1 MGNVNTYIKENSY
14 MISKSWIERDNREFD
29 DELVEMT
36 SGFFGKLANKVAN
49 TIGNMGCSQVLIAPI
64 DKKYLDNASKA
75 FKCDDFSSILAIFD
89 HTLAGSC
96 EEGLLFTGTKMI
108 QKIMLT
114 DPVVF
119 IYDEMQSA
127 EWGQKY
133 KTDKN
138 GDSKLDYEYVEI
150 KFKDPE
156 KESVI
161 IKGLHDCDYMFLE
174 EFINKILQHENFKD
188 ENQLKIIADMPD
200 PLKVAY
206 LKIIINAALSNDN
219 KIDEKEFAEIFL
231 LMDRIGLEAGKEP
244 RFEVRAYMSDA
255 SLEKLIDIKEFLE
268 DIKANSDGS
277 QFKSIMIS
285 LVKDIANIHFIG
297 IDDFNKADAKDVKF
311 IQDNKRLCGL
321 NDSDSGLAFDTIK
334 QDYSILYNNF
344 DDDKIKTLMKDLS
357 AKATSVGVPLGA
369 VYLSGSVFGLSA
381 AGMTSGLA
389 TLGMGGLLGLS
400 SMATGIGV
408 AVLMGVGAYQGVR
421 YLTGAN
427 QVSNYKQREIMLH
440 EAIKQTQKS
449 ICNIIEDINYIVLK
463 LNDVKESD
471 ANKNQKIQQLE
482 KMIKQ
487 FVGAAKSMTLKQDT
501 YENSVNKLQC
511 PDLLDVSR
519 LKKLTSDPT
528 KKPMFELVINNYKE
542 VEVDNDGKKE
552 KVVKLKDNIDTQT
565 LEKMAEIFNVV
576 GYFDVGNILKG
587 KAQDGLD
594 KFTDFAKGIL
604 K

>member
-1 MGNVNTYIKENSY
+1 
-14 MISKSWIERDNREFD
+14 MISKSWIERDNRELD

-36 SGFFGKLANKVAN
+36 SGFLGKLANKVVN
-49 TIGNMGCSQVLIAPI
+49 KLSDTTNSQVLVAPF

-108 QKIMLT
+108 QKVILT

-119 IYDEMQSA
+119 VYDEMQSA

-138 GDSKLDYEYVEI
+138 GNSKLDYEYVEI

-206 LKIIINAALSNDN
+206 LKIIVNAALSNDN
-219 KIDEKEFAEIFL
+219 EIDEKEFAEIFL
-231 LMDRIGLEAGKEP
+231 LMDRVGLEAGKEP
-244 RFEVRAYMSDA
+244 RFEVRAYMSDV
-255 SLEKLIDIKEFLE
+255 SSENLTDIKELLE

-297 IDDFNKADAKDVKF
+297 IDDFNKADVKDVKF
-311 IQDNKRLCGL
+311 IQDNKSLFGL
-321 NDSDSGLAFDTIK
+321 NDSDIGLAFDTIK

-369 VYLSGSVFGLSA
+369 VYISGSVFGLSA

-389 TLGMGGLLGLS
+389 TLGMGGILGLS

-408 AVLMGVGAYQGVR
+408 AVLIGVGAYQGVR

-427 QVSNYKQREIMLH
+427 QVSNYKQRELMLH

-449 ICNIIEDINYIVLK
+449 ICNVIEDINYIVLK
-463 LNDVKESD
+463 LNIFLRHSD
-471 ANKNQKIQQLE
+471 L
-482 KMIKQ
+482 
-487 FVGAAKSMTLKQDT
+487 FL
-501 YENSVNKLQC
+501 
-511 PDLLDVSR
+511 
-519 LKKLTSDPT
+519 
-528 KKPMFELVINNYKE
+528 
-542 VEVDNDGKKE
+542 
-552 KVVKLKDNIDTQT
+552 
-565 LEKMAEIFNVV
+565 
-576 GYFDVGNILKG
+576 
-587 KAQDGLD
+587 
-594 KFTDFAKGIL
+594 
-604 K
+604 

>member
-1 MGNVNTYIKENSY
+1 MGNVNTYIKENAY
-14 MISKSWIERDNREFD
+14 MISKSWIERDNRELD
-29 DELVEMT
+29 NELVEVT

-89 HTLAGSC
+89 HTLSGSC

-108 QKIMLT
+108 QKIMLA

-150 KFKDPE
+150 KFKDSE
-156 KESVI
+156 KENII
-161 IKGLHDCDYMFLE
+161 IKDLSDCDYMFLE

-206 LKIIINAALSNDN
+206 LKIIVNAALSNDN
-219 KIDEKEFAEIFL
+219 EIDEKEFAEIFL
-231 LMDRIGLEAGKEP
+231 LMDRVGLEAGKEP
-244 RFEVRAYMSDA
+244 RFEVRAYMSDV
-255 SLEKLIDIKEFLE
+255 SSENLTDIKELLE

-311 IQDNKRLCGL
+311 IQDNKSLFGL
-321 NDSDSGLAFDTIK
+321 NDSDIGLAFDTIK

-369 VYLSGSVFGLSA
+369 VYISGSVFGLSA

-389 TLGMGGLLGLS
+389 TLGMGGILGLS

-408 AVLMGVGAYQGVR
+408 AVLIGVGAYQGVR

-427 QVSNYKQREIMLH
+427 QVSNYKQRELMLH

-449 ICNIIEDINYIVLK
+449 ICNVIEDINYIVLK
-463 LNDVKESD
+463 LNDVRQSD

-482 KMIKQ
+482 KMVKQ
-487 FVGAAKSMTLKQDT
+487 FVGAAKSMTSKQDT

-511 PDLLDVSR
+511 PDVLDVSR

-528 KKPMFELVINNYKE
+528 KEFMFKLITNNYKE
-542 VEVDNDGKKE
+542 VEVDKNDKKE
-552 KVVKLKDNIDTQT
+552 KIVKIKDNIDTQT
-565 LEKMAEIFNVV
+565 LEKMADIFSGI

>member
-311 IQDNKRLCGL
+311 IQDNKSLFGL
-321 NDSDSGLAFDTIK
+321 NDSDIGLAFDTIK

-519 LKKLTSDPT
+519 LKNLTSDPT
-528 KKPMFELVINNYKE
+528 KEFMFTLIINNYKE
-542 VEVDNDGKKE
+542 VEVGNDGKKD

-565 LEKMAEIFNVV
+565 LEKMAEIFNAI
-576 GYFDVGNILKG
+576 GYFDVSKILKG
-587 KAQDGLD
+587 KVQDGFD
-594 KFTDFAKGIL
+594 AIASFTKGIL

>member
-1 MGNVNTYIKENSY
+1 MGNVNTYIKESAY
-14 MISKSWIERDNREFD
+14 MISKSWIERDNRELD

-36 SGFFGKLANKVAN
+36 SGFFGKLANKVVNKLSDTAN
-49 TIGNMGCSQVLIAPI
+49 SQVLVAPF

-108 QKIMLT
+108 QKVILT

-119 IYDEMQSA
+119 VYDEMQSA

-138 GDSKLDYEYVEI
+138 GNSKLDYEYVEI

-206 LKIIINAALSNDN
+206 LKIIVNAALSNDN
-219 KIDEKEFAEIFL
+219 EIDEKEFAEIFL
-231 LMDRIGLEAGKEP
+231 LMDRVGLEAGKEP
-244 RFEVRAYMSDA
+244 RFEVRAYMSDV
-255 SLEKLIDIKEFLE
+255 SSENLTDIKELLE

-311 IQDNKRLCGL
+311 IQDNKSLFGL
-321 NDSDSGLAFDTIK
+321 NDSDIGLAFDTIK

-369 VYLSGSVFGLSA
+369 VYISGSVFGLSA

-389 TLGMGGLLGLS
+389 TLGMGGILGLS

-408 AVLMGVGAYQGVR
+408 AVLIGVGAYQGVR

-427 QVSNYKQREIMLH
+427 QVSNYKQRELMLH

-449 ICNIIEDINYIVLK
+449 ICNVIEDINYIVLK
-463 LNDVKESD
+463 LNDVRQSD

-482 KMIKQ
+482 KMVKQ

-528 KKPMFELVINNYKE
+528 KEFMFELIINNYKE
-542 VEVDNDGKKE
+542 VEVDKNDKKE
-552 KVVKLKDNIDTQT
+552 KIVKIKDNIDTQT
-565 LEKMAEIFNVV
+565 LEKMADIFSGI

>member
-1 MGNVNTYIKENSY
+1 MGNVNTYIKENAY
-14 MISKSWIERDNREFD
+14 MISKSWIERDNRELD
-29 DELVEMT
+29 DELIEMT
-36 SGFFGKLANKVAN
+36 SGFFGKLANKVVN
-49 TIGNMGCSQVLIAPI
+49 KLSDTTNSQVLVAPF

-108 QKIMLT
+108 QKVILT

-119 IYDEMQSA
+119 VYDEMQSA

-138 GDSKLDYEYVEI
+138 GNSKLDYEYVEI

-156 KESVI
+156 KENVI
-161 IKGLHDCDYMFLE
+161 IKGLHDCDYIFLE

-206 LKIIINAALSNDN
+206 LKIIVNAALSNDN
-219 KIDEKEFAEIFL
+219 EIDEKELAEIFL
-231 LMDRIGLEAGKEP
+231 LMDRVGLEAGKEP
-244 RFEVRAYMSDA
+244 RFEVRAYMSDV
-255 SLEKLIDIKEFLE
+255 SSENLTDIKELLE

-297 IDDFNKADAKDVKF
+297 IDDFNKADVKDVKF
-311 IQDNKRLCGL
+311 IQDNKSLFGL
-321 NDSDSGLAFDTIK
+321 NDSDIGLAFDTIK

-344 DDDKIKTLMKDLS
+344 DDDKIKTLIKDLS

-369 VYLSGSVFGLSA
+369 VYISGSVFGLSA

-389 TLGMGGLLGLS
+389 ALGMGGILGLS
-400 SMATGIGV
+400 SMVTGLGFAMLI
-408 AVLMGVGAYQGVR
+408 GVGAYQGVR

-427 QVSNYKQREIMLH
+427 QVSNYKQRELMLH

-449 ICNIIEDINYIVLK
+449 ICNVIEDINYIVLK
-463 LNDVKESD
+463 LNDIRQSD
-471 ANKNQKIQQLE
+471 TNKNQKIQQLE
-482 KMIKQ
+482 KIVKQ
-487 FVGAAKSMTLKQDT
+487 FVSAAKSMTNKQDT

-511 PDLLDVSR
+511 PDVLDVSR

-528 KKPMFELVINNYKE
+528 KEFMFELIINNYKE
-542 VEVDNDGKKE
+542 VEVDKNGKKE
-552 KVVKLKDNIDTQT
+552 KIVKIKDNIDTQT
-565 LEKMAEIFNVV
+565 LEKMADIFSGI

-594 KFTDFAKGIL
+594 KLL
-604 K
+604 KVF

>member
-1 MGNVNTYIKENSY
+1 MNNVNTYIKENAY
-14 MISKSWIERDNREFD
+14 MISKSWIERDNRELD

-36 SGFFGKLANKVAN
+36 SGFLGKLANKVVN
-49 TIGNMGCSQVLIAPI
+49 KLSDTTNSQVLVAPF

-108 QKIMLT
+108 QKVILT

-119 IYDEMQSA
+119 VYDEMQSA

-138 GDSKLDYEYVEI
+138 GNSKLDYEYVEI

-156 KESVI
+156 KENVI
-161 IKGLHDCDYMFLE
+161 IKGLHDCDYIFLE

-206 LKIIINAALSNDN
+206 LKIIVNAALSNDN
-219 KIDEKEFAEIFL
+219 EIDEKELAEIFL
-231 LMDRIGLEAGKEP
+231 LMDRVGLEAGKEP
-244 RFEVRAYMSDA
+244 RFEVRAYMSDV
-255 SLEKLIDIKEFLE
+255 SSENLTDIKELLE

-297 IDDFNKADAKDVKF
+297 IDDFNKADVKDVKF
-311 IQDNKRLCGL
+311 IQDNKSLFGL
-321 NDSDSGLAFDTIK
+321 NDSDIGLAFDTIK

-344 DDDKIKTLMKDLS
+344 DDDKIKTLIKDLS

-369 VYLSGSVFGLSA
+369 VYISGSVFGLSA

-389 TLGMGGLLGLS
+389 ALGMGGILGLS
-400 SMATGIGV
+400 SMVTGLGFAMLI
-408 AVLMGVGAYQGVR
+408 GVGAYQGVR

-427 QVSNYKQREIMLH
+427 QVSNYKQRELMLH

-449 ICNIIEDINYIVLK
+449 ICNVIEDINYIVLK
-463 LNDVKESD
+463 LNDIRQSD
-471 ANKNQKIQQLE
+471 TNKNQKIQQLE
-482 KMIKQ
+482 KMVKQ
-487 FVGAAKSMTLKQDT
+487 FVSAAKSMTNKQDT

-511 PDLLDVSR
+511 PDVLDVSR

-528 KKPMFELVINNYKE
+528 KEFMFELIINNYKE
-542 VEVDNDGKKE
+542 VEVDKNGKKE
-552 KVVKLKDNIDTQT
+552 KIVKIKYNIDTQT
-565 LEKMAEIFNVV
+565 LEKMADIFSGI

-604 K
+604 R

>member
-1 MGNVNTYIKENSY
+1 MGNVNTYIKENAY
-14 MISKSWIERDNREFD
+14 MISKSWIERDNRELD
-29 DELVEMT
+29 DELIEMT
-36 SGFFGKLANKVAN
+36 SGFFGKLANKVVNKLSDTAN
-49 TIGNMGCSQVLIAPI
+49 SQVLVAPF

-108 QKIMLT
+108 QKVILT

-119 IYDEMQSA
+119 VYDEMQSA

-133 KTDKN
+133 KTYKN
-138 GDSKLDYEYVEI
+138 GNSKLDYEYVEI

-156 KESVI
+156 KENVI
-161 IKGLHDCDYMFLE
+161 IKGLHDCDYIFLE

-206 LKIIINAALSNDN
+206 LKIIVNAALSNDN
-219 KIDEKEFAEIFL
+219 EIDEKELAEIFL
-231 LMDRIGLEAGKEP
+231 LMDRVGLEAGKEP
-244 RFEVRAYMSDA
+244 RFEVRAYMSDV
-255 SLEKLIDIKEFLE
+255 SSENLTDIKELLE

-311 IQDNKRLCGL
+311 IQDNKSLFGL
-321 NDSDSGLAFDTIK
+321 NDSDIGLAFDTIK

-344 DDDKIKTLMKDLS
+344 DDDKIKTLIKDLS

-369 VYLSGSVFGLSA
+369 VYISGSVFGLSA

-389 TLGMGGLLGLS
+389 ALGMGGILGLS
-400 SMATGIGV
+400 SMVTGLGFAMLI
-408 AVLMGVGAYQGVR
+408 GVGAYQGVR

-427 QVSNYKQREIMLH
+427 QVSSYKQRELMLH

-449 ICNIIEDINYIVLK
+449 ICNVIEDINYIVLK
-463 LNDVKESD
+463 LNDIRQSD
-471 ANKNQKIQQLE
+471 TNKNQKIQQLE
-482 KMIKQ
+482 KMVKQ
-487 FVGAAKSMTLKQDT
+487 FVSAAKSMTNKQDT

-511 PDLLDVSR
+511 PDVLDVSR

-528 KKPMFELVINNYKE
+528 KEFMFELIINNYKE
-542 VEVDNDGKKE
+542 AEVDKNDKKE
-552 KVVKLKDNIDTQT
+552 KIVKIKDNIDTQT
-565 LEKMAEIFNVV
+565 LEKMADIFSGI

-594 KFTDFAKGIL
+594 KLL
-604 K
+604 KVF

>member
-1 MGNVNTYIKENSY
+1 
-14 MISKSWIERDNREFD
+14 
-29 DELVEMT
+29 
-36 SGFFGKLANKVAN
+36 
-49 TIGNMGCSQVLIAPI
+49 MGCSQVLIAPI

-89 HTLAGSC
+89 HTLSGSC

-108 QKIMLT
+108 QKIMLA

-150 KFKDPE
+150 KFKDSE
-156 KESVI
+156 KENII
-161 IKGLHDCDYMFLE
+161 IKDLSDCDYMFLE

-206 LKIIINAALSNDN
+206 LKIIVNAALSNDN
-219 KIDEKEFAEIFL
+219 EIDEKELAEIFL
-231 LMDRIGLEAGKEP
+231 LMDRVGLEAGKEP
-244 RFEVRAYMSDA
+244 RFEVRAYMSDV
-255 SLEKLIDIKEFLE
+255 SSENLTDIKELLE

-311 IQDNKRLCGL
+311 IQDNKSLFGL
-321 NDSDSGLAFDTIK
+321 NDSDIGLAFDTIK

-344 DDDKIKTLMKDLS
+344 DDDKIKTLIKDLS

-369 VYLSGSVFGLSA
+369 VYISGSVFGLSA

-389 TLGMGGLLGLS
+389 ALGMGGILGLS
-400 SMATGIGV
+400 SMVTGLGFAMLI
-408 AVLMGVGAYQGVR
+408 GVGAYQGVR

-427 QVSNYKQREIMLH
+427 QVSNYKQRELMLH

-449 ICNIIEDINYIVLK
+449 ICNVIEDINYIVLK
-463 LNDVKESD
+463 LNDVRQSD

-482 KMIKQ
+482 KMVKQ
-487 FVGAAKSMTLKQDT
+487 FVSAAKSMTNKQDT

-511 PDLLDVSR
+511 PDVLDVSR

-528 KKPMFELVINNYKE
+528 KEFMFKLITNNYKE
-542 VEVDNDGKKE
+542 VEVDKNDKKE
-552 KVVKLKDNIDTQT
+552 KIVKIKDNIDTQT
-565 LEKMAEIFNVV
+565 LEKMADIFSGI

>member
-1 MGNVNTYIKENSY
+1 MGNVNTYIKENAY
-14 MISKSWIERDNREFD
+14 MISKSWIERDNRELD
-29 DELVEMT
+29 NELVEVT

-89 HTLAGSC
+89 HTLSGSC

-108 QKIMLT
+108 QKIMLA

-150 KFKDPE
+150 KFKDSE
-156 KESVI
+156 KENII
-161 IKGLHDCDYMFLE
+161 IKDLSDCDYMFLE

-206 LKIIINAALSNDN
+206 LKIIVNAALSNDN
-219 KIDEKEFAEIFL
+219 EIDEKEFAEIFL
-231 LMDRIGLEAGKEP
+231 LMDRVGLEAGKEP
-244 RFEVRAYMSDA
+244 RFEVRAYMSDV
-255 SLEKLIDIKEFLE
+255 SSENLTDIKELLE

-311 IQDNKRLCGL
+311 IQDNKSLFGL
-321 NDSDSGLAFDTIK
+321 NDSDIGLAFDTIK

-369 VYLSGSVFGLSA
+369 VYISGSVFGLSA

-389 TLGMGGLLGLS
+389 TLGMGGILGLS

-408 AVLMGVGAYQGVR
+408 AVLIGVGAYQGVR

-427 QVSNYKQREIMLH
+427 QVSNYKQRELMLH

-449 ICNIIEDINYIVLK
+449 ICNVIEDINYIVLK
-463 LNDVKESD
+463 LNDVRQSD

-482 KMIKQ
+482 KMVKQ
-487 FVGAAKSMTLKQDT
+487 FVGAAKSMTNKQDT

-511 PDLLDVSR
+511 PDVLDVSR

-528 KKPMFELVINNYKE
+528 KEFMFKLITNNYKE
-542 VEVDNDGKKE
+542 VEVDKNDKKE
-552 KVVKLKDNIDTQT
+552 KIVKIKDNIDTQT
-565 LEKMAEIFNVV
+565 LEKMADIFSGI

>member
-1 MGNVNTYIKENSY
+1 MGNVNTYIKENAY
-14 MISKSWIERDNREFD
+14 MISKSWIERDNRELD
-29 DELVEMT
+29 DELIEMT
-36 SGFFGKLANKVAN
+36 SGFFGKLANKVVNKLSDTAN
-49 TIGNMGCSQVLIAPI
+49 SQVLVAPF

-108 QKIMLT
+108 QKVILT

-119 IYDEMQSA
+119 VYDEMQSA

-138 GDSKLDYEYVEI
+138 GNSKLDYEYVEI

-206 LKIIINAALSNDN
+206 LKIIVNAALSNDN
-219 KIDEKEFAEIFL
+219 EIDEKELAEIFL
-231 LMDRIGLEAGKEP
+231 LMDRVGLEAGKEP
-244 RFEVRAYMSDA
+244 RFEVRAYMSDV
-255 SLEKLIDIKEFLE
+255 SSENLTDIKELLE

-311 IQDNKRLCGL
+311 IQDNKSLFGL
-321 NDSDSGLAFDTIK
+321 NDSDIGLAFDTIK
-334 QDYSILYNNF
+334 QDYGILYNNF
-344 DDDKIKTLMKDLS
+344 DDDKIKTLIKDLS

-369 VYLSGSVFGLSA
+369 VYISGSVFGLSA

-389 TLGMGGLLGLS
+389 ALGMGGILGLS
-400 SMATGIGV
+400 SMVTGLGFAMLI
-408 AVLMGVGAYQGVR
+408 GVGAYQGVR

-427 QVSNYKQREIMLH
+427 QVSSYKQRELMLH

-449 ICNIIEDINYIVLK
+449 ICNVIEDINYIVLK
-463 LNDVKESD
+463 LNDVRQSD
-471 ANKNQKIQQLE
+471 TNKNQKIQQLE
-482 KMIKQ
+482 KMVKQ
-487 FVGAAKSMTLKQDT
+487 FVSAAKSMTNKQDT

-511 PDLLDVSR
+511 PDVLDVSR

-528 KKPMFELVINNYKE
+528 KEFMFELIINNYKE
-542 VEVDNDGKKE
+542 AEVDKNDKKE
-552 KVVKLKDNIDTQT
+552 KMVKIKDNIDTQT
-565 LEKMAEIFNVV
+565 LEKMADIFSGI

-604 K
+604 R